1 MDSLSALLGAQRG
14 EGAFV
19 LRCAMTAP
27 WSVEI
32 ADQAAVGVVVMLTG
46 ECLLQTVEREP
57 VRLRGG
63 DIAVVKGPRPYVL
76 GDRSETP
83 VGVVVGPGQ
92 VCRPPAGATAA
103 VEMTMAL
110 GSWGNAPD
118 GECTFLAAAYE
129 LPSQVRGRLLPSVP
143 DLVVVPGDDR
153 RDGLAVLLQ
162 HELDQTRP
170 GQAAMLDRL
179 VDLLLISTLRDW
191 FSRPD
196 AQAPRW
202 WTAQADP
209 LVGAVLTLMHDHPAH
224 GWTLQALA
232 EQTGY
237 SRATVS
243 RRFTELVG
251 QPPMTYLAEW
261 RLTLAAD
268 LLRAG
273 EDSVEQIARAVG
285 YANPFAFSSAFKRA
299 FGRSPR
305 LYRQA
310 A

>member
-1 MDSLSALLGAQRG
+1 M
-14 EGAFV
+14 

-27 WSVEI
+27 WSIEV
-32 ADQAAVGVVVMLTG
+32 ADQAAVGLVVMVEG
-46 ECLLQTVEREP
+46 ECLLQTPLREP
-57 VRLRGG
+57 VVLRRG
-63 DIAVVKGPRPYVL
+63 DVAVVKGPRPYVL
-76 GDRSETP
+76 GDRSQTP
-83 VGVVVGPGQ
+83 VAVVVGPGQ
-92 VCRPPAGATAA
+92 VCRPPDGATTAT
-103 VEMTMAL
+103 VEMNLAL

-118 GECTFLAAAYE
+118 GECIFLAAAYE

-143 DLVVVPGDDR
+143 DLVVVSGDDR
-153 RDGLAVLLQ
+153 RDGLATLLE
-162 HELDQTRP
+162 HELDRTRP
-170 GQAAMLDRL
+170 GRSAMLDRL

-196 AQAPRW
+196 SHPPRW

-209 LVGAVLTLMHDHPAH
+209 LVGPVLTLMHDHPAH
-224 GWTLQALA
+224 GWTLHTLA
-232 EQTGY
+232 ERAGC

-243 RRFTELVG
+243 RRFSELMG

-268 LLRAG
+268 LLRSG
-273 EDSVEQIARAVG
+273 EDSVEQVAHAVG

-305 LYRQA
+305 SYRQSG
-310 A
+310 

>member
-1 MDSLSALLGAQRG
+1 MDSLSAILGAQRG

-27 WSVEI
+27 WSIEV
-32 ADQAAVGVVVMLTG
+32 ADQAAVGLVVMLTG
-46 ECLLQTVEREP
+46 ECLLQTDQREP
-57 VRLRGG
+57 VVLRAG
-63 DIAVVKGPRPYVL
+63 DVAVVKGPRPYVL
-76 GDRSETP
+76 GDGTETP

-92 VCRPPAGATAA
+92 VCRHPADPAAA
-103 VEMTMAL
+103 VEMSMRL

-143 DLVVVPGDDR
+143 DLVVVSGDQR
-153 RDGLAVLLQ
+153 RDGLALLLQ

-170 GQAAMLDRL
+170 GQSAMLDRL

-191 FSRPD
+191 FSRPGSR
-196 AQAPRW
+196 APRW

-209 LVGAVLTLMHDHPAH
+209 LVGSVLTSMHDDPAH

-232 EQTGY
+232 ERAGY

-243 RRFTELVG
+243 RRFSELVG

-273 EDSVEQIARAVG
+273 DESVEQIARAVG

-299 FGRSPR
+299 NGCSPR